1 MFRDASH
8 VAVNAVAPAPF
19 ESPRAAT
26 QRRSRDLALDLLRG
40 YFLVV
45 IMIDHLRYAV
55 NPLYVVSG
63 RQTLWVTA
71 AEGFVLISGFLVGM
85 LRGDEARSAGL
96 GAASR
101 HLLRRAGVLALWC
114 ALLTI
119 AFRAISE
126 ATGYW
131 PEVPNADAPGSLLD
145 YALGAVVLRRTYGD
159 HNLLAAYA
167 LFLAAAPLAL
177 AAMLRGHTWLVLAAS
192 LGLWAAAYRYRI
204 VWSNS
209 VQADLCWQLLFAIG
223 MIAGF
228 HHAAL
233 ARRWSAAWQ
242 RARTAIVVGAAAAS
256 CAILAGSLAR
266 LPIDGAYR
274 TRLEALAFDRDRL
287 GPARVA
293 CAVVLVASLYVL
305 VRAFQTRLLPT
316 IGRLFVPLGQASLYV
331 YIVQSMLTF
340 VLVNRAMANP
350 WLALATNLAMVG
362 LVWIMVRNRF
372 LFRVIPR

>member
-1 MFRDASH
+1 VVCLRDTGGS
-8 VAVNAVAPAPF
+8 VG
-19 ESPRAAT
+19 T

-55 NPLYVVSG
+55 NPLYLVSG
-63 RQTLWVTA
+63 RQSLWVTA

-85 LRGDEARSAGL
+85 LRGDEARGVGWA
-96 GAASR
+96 AASR
-101 HLLRRAGVLALWC
+101 HVVRRAGVLALWC

-126 ATGYW
+126 LTGYW
-131 PEVPNADAPGSLLD
+131 PDVPNADAPGSLVD

-167 LFLAAAPLAL
+167 LFLAASPLAL
-177 AAMLRGHTWLVLAAS
+177 VALLHGFTWLVLVAS
-192 LGLWAAAYRYRI
+192 GVLWAVAFRYHL

-209 VQADLCWQLLFAIG
+209 VQADLSWQLLFVIG
-223 MIAGF
+223 MVAGF

-233 ARRWSAAWQ
+233 ECRWGALWQ
-242 RARTAIVVGAAAAS
+242 RAPRAIIAGAAAAS
-256 CAILAGSLAR
+256 CAVVVGSLVRLAG
-266 LPIDGAYR
+266 DGAHV
-274 TRLEALAFDRDRL
+274 TRLEADAFERDRL
-287 GPARVA
+287 GPARIA
-293 CAVVLVASLYVL
+293 CAVVLVASLYAL
-305 VRAFQTRLLPT
+305 VRAFQARLVPT
-316 IGRLFVPLGQASLYV
+316 IGKLFVPLGQASLYV

-340 VLVNRAMANP
+340 ALVDRAMANP
-350 WLALATNLAMVG
+350 WLAVAINVAVVG
-362 LVWIMVRNRF
+362 LVWIMVRNRV